1 MVRVKICGITSE
13 LDAQRAAR
21 AGAWALG
28 FIFYKKSPRFIS
40 PFKAKKIIDS
50 LPPFITPVGV
60 FVNHKAGAVRDII
73 THCGLRAVQLH
84 GDEDHH
90 FCHRLKRYNVKIIKV
105 FRVCEGFDPKVVENF
120 KVDAFMFDT
129 YDQYNFGGTG
139 KTFDWKLLKQVKSAN
154 DVPIIL
160 SGGLN
165 NQNVIEPVKRRRQR
179 RIIFMARL
187 LPADLIG
194 RQKALRLVPQRRHH
208 LRAPSVHMLQFH
220 QQPL

>member
-21 AGAWALG
+21 AGAWAVG
-28 FIFYKKSPRFIS
+28 FNFYKKSPRFIS

-60 FVNHKAGAVRDII
+60 FVNHNAGAMRDII

-90 FCHRLKRYNVKIIKV
+90 FAHRLKRYNVKIIKV
-105 FRVCEGFDPKVVENF
+105 FRVGEGFDPKIIENF

-129 YDQYNFGGTG
+129 YDQHNFGGTG
-139 KTFDWKLLKQVKSAN
+139 KTFDWNILKQVKSSTEL
-154 DVPIIL
+154 PIIL

-165 NQNVIEPVKRRRQR
+165 TQNVIEAVNELKPYAVDVNSGVEEAPGKKDAKKMKDFIDIVSYISGAKVKEH
-179 RIIFMARL
+179 I
-187 LPADLIG
+187 
-194 RQKALRLVPQRRHH
+194 
-208 LRAPSVHMLQFH
+208 
-220 QQPL
+220 

>member
-28 FIFYKKSPRFIS
+28 FNFYKKSPRFIS
-40 PFKAKKIIDS
+40 PFKAKKIMDV
-50 LPPFITPVGV
+50 LPPFITSVGI
-60 FVNHKAGAVRDII
+60 FVNHNAGAMRDII

-105 FRVCEGFDPKVVENF
+105 FRVGEGFDPKVVENF

-139 KTFDWKLLKQVKSAN
+139 KTFDWNILKQVKSAT

-165 NQNVIEPVKRRRQR
+165 SQNVIEPVNELKPYAVDVNSGVEESPGKKDPKKMKEF
-179 RIIFMARL
+179 IDIVSYISGAKVKEH
-187 LPADLIG
+187 I
-194 RQKALRLVPQRRHH
+194 
-208 LRAPSVHMLQFH
+208 
-220 QQPL
+220 

>member
-13 LDAQRAAR
+13 LDAQRASK
-21 AGAWALG
+21 AGAWAVG
-28 FIFYKKSPRFIS
+28 FIFHKKSPRFIS

-60 FVNHKAGAVRDII
+60 FVNHNAGAMRDII
-73 THCGLRAVQLH
+73 THTGLRAVQLH

-90 FCHRLKRYNVKIIKV
+90 FAHRLKRYNVKIIKV
-105 FRVCEGFDPKVVENF
+105 FRVGENFDPKVVEPF

-129 YDQYNFGGTG
+129 FDQYNYGGTG
-139 KTFDWKLLKQVKSAN
+139 KTFDWNFLKTVKAAH

-165 NQNVIEPVKRRRQR
+165 TQNVIEAVNELKPYAVDVNSGVEEAPGKKDAKKMKDFIDIVSYISGAKVKEQ
-179 RIIFMARL
+179 I
-187 LPADLIG
+187 
-194 RQKALRLVPQRRHH
+194 
-208 LRAPSVHMLQFH
+208 
-220 QQPL
+220 